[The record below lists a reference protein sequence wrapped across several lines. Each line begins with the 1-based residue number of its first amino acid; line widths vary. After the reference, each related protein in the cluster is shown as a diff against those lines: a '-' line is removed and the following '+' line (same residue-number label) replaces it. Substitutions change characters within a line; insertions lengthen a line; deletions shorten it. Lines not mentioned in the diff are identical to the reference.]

1 MQYDIN
7 REAAKISALSSEK
20 IDKYEYLTGED
31 ILPSDQ
37 RRVIEQATFTYSPL
51 GKVLEKQRKTI
62 GDQDKNQMKAL
73 EEHGKQLI
81 KSTGQKDSLQLL
93 KQKEIFHNER
103 RFEINKLSEGTDFN
117 SLVYIIQAKVLQNI
131 LFVLKAH

>member
-20 IDKYEYLTGED
+20 IDKYEYLTGEE

-37 RRVIEQATFTYSPL
+37 KRVIEQATFTYSPL

-81 KSTGQKDSLQLL
+81 KSTGQKDSFQLL